1 MDRSLARL
9 RQPMRLSKHG
19 KTSQLD
25 ASDAAVAI
33 EAANE
38 AFKTWQNVTADQR
51 SALLRKWSELIQA
64 NLDELASILSAE
76 NGKSLNDAKFETTI
90 TASSVA
96 DCAEEAKRI
105 KGEIVSSPMLNS
117 KLRLQLLA
125 LRIVRKKLKGL
136 REKSSQAHIPKCLI
150 ERQPI
155 GVVGL
160 ITPWNFPLLLTAR
173 RIATALAAGCTC
185 VVKPSEDTPLSTLS
199 VIQLAQDAG
208 VPEGVIN
215 VLTCDRTNAAQIGK
229 ALCESPL
236 IAGISFTGSTV
247 VGKILCESPLIAGI
261 SFTGSTVVGKILY
274 QQCASR
280 IKRLCLELGGNCESP
295 LIAGISFTGSTV
307 VGKILYQQCA
317 SRIKRL
323 CLELGGNAPFLVFNS
338 ANIDKAVETAVRT
351 KFVNCGQ
358 VCISINRIL
367 VQEDVYDQ
375 FLAKLTQA
383 FKAVIPGENLQP
395 LINETQF
402 KRVCGIVEEAKSRG
416 ANIVTGGQPAKEAG
430 ELFYQPTLITNVTKD
445 MQVYKDEIFG
455 PVVSVTKFK
464 TEEEGVAMAVDT
476 EKGLASY
483 FFSQDV
489 AQIFRVSRLLQS
501 GTVAVNDGMGG
512 SPLAPFG
519 GIKESGIGKEGSQ
532 YGIDEC
538 CYIKSITIGDL

>member
-1 MDRSLARL
+1 MGLLKDKVLINGEWVSAATKATFNVKNPRNGSIVGAA
-9 RQPMRLSKHG
+9 PHM
-19 KTSQLD
+19 D

-51 SALLRKWSELIQA
+51 SALLRKC
-64 NLDELASILSAE
+64 
-76 NGKSLNDAKFETTI
+76 
-90 TASSVA
+90 VA

-105 KGEIVSSPMLNS
+105 KGEIVSSPHPG
-117 KLRLQLLA
+117 K
-125 LRIVRKKLKGL
+125 
-136 REKSSQAHIPKCLI
+136 KCLI

-173 RIATALAAGCTC
+173 KIATALAAGCTC

-199 VIQLAQDAG
+199 VIQLAEDAG
-208 VPEGVIN
+208 VPKGVIN
-215 VLTCDRTNAAQIGK
+215 VVTCDRANAAQIGK
-229 ALCESPL
+229 ALCES
-236 IAGISFTGSTV
+236 
-247 VGKILCESPLIAGI
+247 
-261 SFTGSTVVGKILY
+261 
-274 QQCASR
+274 R
-280 IKRLCLELGGNCESP
+280 

-338 ANIDKAVETAVRT
+338 ANIDKAVETA
-351 KFVNCGQ
+351 
-358 VCISINRIL
+358 
-367 VQEDVYDQ
+367 
-375 FLAKLTQA
+375 
-383 FKAVIPGENLQP
+383 
-395 LINETQF
+395 
-402 KRVCGIVEEAKSRG
+402 RVCGIVEEAKSRG

-430 ELFYQPTLITNVTKD
+430 KLFYQPTLITNVTKD